1 MKSRFGSKTKIV
13 HLIYTC
19 STPAPQKFQRTLT
32 SLLQRGHE
40 TSQLHIGRMLCSWQ
54 SQVKDYNVT
63 ALTAKICDLCL

>member
-40 TSQLHIGRMLCSWQ
+40 TSQLHNGPYVMFM
-54 SQVKDYNVT
+54 VVT
-63 ALTAKICDLCL
+63 SERL